1 MSIKSKINMN
11 EEVINKERTF
21 GSNTSYYPAYVVFSD
36 GNEVPALFT
45 MDQLNIAMA
54 RAARNVEDM
63 PKENCS
69 FFSWLFS

>member
-1 MSIKSKINMN
+1 MGIESKIDLK

-21 GSNTSYYPAYVVFSD
+21 GSNTAYYPVYVVLVD
-36 GNEVPALFT
+36 GKEVPALFT

-63 PKENCS
+63 PKEGSN
-69 FFSWLFS
+69 FFSWLFG

>member
-1 MSIKSKINMN
+1 MGLESKIDLK

-21 GSNTSYYPAYVVFSD
+21 GSNTSYYPAYIVLSD
-36 GNEVPALFT
+36 GKEVPALFT

-63 PKENCS
+63 PKENGS
-69 FFSWLFS
+69 FFSWLFN